1 MITIDSVVV
10 ISFYYCYSEEFSV
23 PTLALGL
30 LAVPVGLLQIPYVE
44 QVDTV
49 LLSLVVPTYNEAGNV
64 VLLVEKL
71 TRLLDRIC
79 PNDYELII
87 VDDDSPDQTWEIT
100 RSLLSEYPNL
110 RVMRRTQERGLSTA
124 VIRGWQ
130 VSRGRFLGVID
141 GDLQHPPEVL
151 EKLLGELASGS
162 DLAVASRHVA
172 GGGISE
178 WSVFRRMTSRGAQIL
193 GLMIAPQVVGRVS
206 DPMSGY
212 FMVRRSAIKNQ
223 ILNPQGYKILLEI
236 LGRGEIGE
244 ISEVGY
250 VFQERQDGESKV
262 TWRQYV
268 EYLQHLIRLRS
279 NGRLETLKERFPI
292 GRFLKFGA
300 VGFSGVFVDLGVFWL
315 LSNVGF
321 AAVTATI
328 LSAEVAVLNNFI
340 WNDRWTFSDRSIQQ
354 PGRRSLVKRFL
365 KFNVL
370 CLVGIVLQGTLV
382 GLMSNVA
389 GFPAIGAKLLA
400 IALVMLWNFWI
411 NLKLSWRVTDTK

>member
-1 MITIDSVVV
+1 M
-10 ISFYYCYSEEFSV
+10 
-23 PTLALGL
+23 PTLALDL
-30 LAVPVGLLQIPYVE
+30 LAVPVGLLQIPCVE
-44 QVDTV
+44 QTNTL

-64 VLLVEKL
+64 LLLVEKL
-71 TRLLDRIC
+71 TGLLDRIC

-87 VDDDSPDQTWEIT
+87 VDDDSPDQTWEIA
-100 RSLLSEYPNL
+100 RSLLSEYPSL
-110 RVMRRTQERGLSTA
+110 RVMRRTAERGLSTA

-130 VSRGRFLGVID
+130 ASRGRLLGVID

-151 EKLLGELASGS
+151 EKLLGELVAGS
-162 DLAVASRHVA
+162 DLALASRHVV

-212 FMVRRSAIKNQ
+212 FMVRRSSVTNQ

-236 LGRGEIGE
+236 LGRGEIKQ

-268 EYLQHLIRLRS
+268 EYLQHLVRLRS
-279 NGRLETLKERFPI
+279 NGRLEKFQERFPI
-292 GRFLKFGA
+292 GRFLKFGV
-300 VGFSGVFVDLGVFWL
+300 VGFSGVFVDLGVFWI
-315 LSNVGF
+315 LSNGLGL

-340 WNDRWTFSDRSIQQ
+340 WNDRWTFGDRSIQQ
-354 PGRRSLVKRFL
+354 PGLRSMVRRFL

-389 GFPAIGAKLLA
+389 DVPAIGAKLLA

>member
-1 MITIDSVVV
+1 M
-10 ISFYYCYSEEFSV
+10 
-23 PTLALGL
+23 PTLTLDL
-30 LAVPVGLLQIPYVE
+30 LAVPFGVLQIPSVE

-49 LLSLVVPTYNEAGNV
+49 LLSLVVPTYNEVGNV

-71 TRLLDRIC
+71 TGLLDRIC

-87 VDDDSPDQTWEIT
+87 VDDDSPDQTWEIA
-100 RSLLSEYPNL
+100 RSLLGEYPNL
-110 RVMRRTQERGLSTA
+110 RVMRRTTERGLSTA

-130 VSRGRFLGVID
+130 ASRGRFLGVID

-151 EKLLGELASGS
+151 EKLLGELVSGS
-162 DLAVASRHVA
+162 DLAVASRHVV

-212 FMVRRSAIKNQ
+212 FMVRRSSVTNQ

-236 LGRGEIGE
+236 LGRGEIE
-244 ISEVGY
+244 HISEVGY

-268 EYLQHLIRLRS
+268 EYLQHLVRLRS
-279 NGRLETLKERFPI
+279 DGRLEKFQEQFPI

-300 VGFSGVFVDLGVFWL
+300 VGFSGVFVDLGVFWM
-315 LSNVGF
+315 LSNGLGL

-340 WNDRWTFSDRSIQQ
+340 WNDRWTFGDRSIQQ
-354 PGRRSLVKRFL
+354 PGRRSMVRRFL

-382 GLMSNVA
+382 GLMSKVA
-389 GFPAIGAKLLA
+389 GVPAIGAKLLA

>member
-1 MITIDSVVV
+1 M
-10 ISFYYCYSEEFSV
+10 
-23 PTLALGL
+23 
-30 LAVPVGLLQIPYVE
+30 PVGLLQIPYVE

-49 LLSLVVPTYNEAGNV
+49 MLSLVVPTYNEAGNV

-71 TRLLDRIC
+71 TGLLDRIC

-87 VDDDSPDQTWEIT
+87 VDDNSPDQTWEIA

-110 RVMRRTQERGLSTA
+110 RVMRRTAERGLSTA

-151 EKLLGELASGS
+151 EKLLGELLSGS
-162 DLAVASRHVA
+162 DLALASRHVV

-212 FMVRRSAIKNQ
+212 FMVRRSAVTNQ

-236 LGRGEIGE
+236 LGRGEIE
-244 ISEVGY
+244 QISEVGY

-268 EYLQHLIRLRS
+268 EYLQHLVRLRS
-279 NGRLETLKERFPI
+279 NGRLEKFQERFPI

-300 VGFSGVFVDLGVFWL
+300 VGFSGVFVDLGVFWM
-315 LSNVGF
+315 LSNGLGL

-340 WNDRWTFSDRSIQQ
+340 WNDQWTFGDRSIQQ
-354 PGRRSLVKRFL
+354 PGRRSMVKRFL

-389 GFPAIGAKLLA
+389 GVPAIGAKLLA

>member
-1 MITIDSVVV
+1 M
-10 ISFYYCYSEEFSV
+10 
-23 PTLALGL
+23 G
-30 LAVPVGLLQIPYVE
+30 
-44 QVDTV
+44 
-49 LLSLVVPTYNEAGNV
+49 
-64 VLLVEKL
+64 
-71 TRLLDRIC
+71 
-79 PNDYELII
+79 
-87 VDDDSPDQTWEIT
+87 DDSPDQTWEIA

-110 RVMRRTQERGLSTA
+110 RVMRRTAERGLSTA

-130 VSRGRFLGVID
+130 ASRGRFLGVID

-151 EKLLGELASGS
+151 EKLLGELVSGS
-162 DLAVASRHVA
+162 DLALASRHVV

-212 FMVRRSAIKNQ
+212 FMVRRSSVTNQ
-223 ILNPQGYKILLEI
+223 ILNPQGYKILLEV
-236 LGRGEIGE
+236 LGRGEIE
-244 ISEVGY
+244 QIAEVGY

-268 EYLQHLIRLRS
+268 EYLQHLVRLRS
-279 NGRLETLKERFPI
+279 DGRLEKFQERFPI
-292 GRFLKFGA
+292 DRFLKFGA
-300 VGFSGVFVDLGVFWL
+300 VGFSGVFVDLGVFWI
-315 LSNVGF
+315 LSNGF
-321 AAVTATI
+321 GLEAVTATI

-340 WNDRWTFSDRSIQQ
+340 WNDRWTFGDRSIQQ
-354 PGRRSLVKRFL
+354 PGRRSMVRRFL

-370 CLVGIVLQGTLV
+370 CLVGIVFQGTLV

-389 GFPAIGAKLLA
+389 GVPAIGAKLLA
-400 IALVMLWNFWI
+400 IGIVMLWNFWI

>member
-1 MITIDSVVV
+1 MLSER
-10 ISFYYCYSEEFSV
+10 FYDRYSEEFPV
-23 PTLALGL
+23 PTLALDL
-30 LAVPVGLLQIPYVE
+30 LAMPVGLLQIPYVE

-64 VLLVEKL
+64 VMLVEKL
-71 TRLLDRIC
+71 TGLLDRIC

-87 VDDDSPDQTWEIT
+87 VDDDSPDQTWEIA

-110 RVMRRTQERGLSTA
+110 RVMRRTAERGLSTA

-130 VSRGRFLGVID
+130 ASRGRLLGVID

-151 EKLLGELASGS
+151 EKLLGELVSGS
-162 DLAVASRHVA
+162 DLALASRHVV

-212 FMVRRSAIKNQ
+212 FMMRRSSVTNQ

-236 LGRGEIGE
+236 LGRGEIGR

-268 EYLQHLIRLRS
+268 EYLQHLVRLRS
-279 NGRLETLKERFPI
+279 DGRLEKFQERFPI
-292 GRFLKFGA
+292 GRFLKFGV
-300 VGFSGVFVDLGVFWL
+300 VGFSGVFIDLGVFWI
-315 LSNVGF
+315 LSNGF
-321 AAVTATI
+321 GLAAVTATI

-340 WNDRWTFSDRSIQQ
+340 WNDRWTFGDRSIQQ
-354 PGRRSLVKRFL
+354 PGRRSRVRRFL

-389 GFPAIGAKLLA
+389 GVPAIGAKLLA
-400 IALVMLWNFWI
+400 ISLVMLWNFWI

>member
-1 MITIDSVVV
+1 M
-10 ISFYYCYSEEFSV
+10 
-23 PTLALGL
+23 PTLTLDL
-30 LAVPVGLLQIPYVE
+30 LAVPVGVLQIPSVE

-49 LLSLVVPTYNEAGNV
+49 LLSLVVPTYNEVGNV

-71 TRLLDRIC
+71 TGLLDRIC

-87 VDDDSPDQTWEIT
+87 VDDDSPDQTWEIA
-100 RSLLSEYPNL
+100 RSLLCEYPNL
-110 RVMRRTQERGLSTA
+110 RVMRRTAERGLSTA

-130 VSRGRFLGVID
+130 ASRGRLLGVID

-151 EKLLGELASGS
+151 EKLLGELVSGS
-162 DLAVASRHVA
+162 DLAVASRHVV

-212 FMVRRSAIKNQ
+212 FMVRRSSVTNQ

-236 LGRGEIGE
+236 LGRGEIE
-244 ISEVGY
+244 HISEVGY

-268 EYLQHLIRLRS
+268 EYLQHLVRLRS
-279 NGRLETLKERFPI
+279 DGRLEKFQEQFPI

-300 VGFSGVFVDLGVFWL
+300 VGFSGVFVDLGVFWM
-315 LSNVGF
+315 LSNGLGL

-340 WNDRWTFSDRSIQQ
+340 WNDRWTFGDRSIQQ
-354 PGRRSLVKRFL
+354 PGRRSMVRRFL

-382 GLMSNVA
+382 GLMSKVA
-389 GFPAIGAKLLA
+389 GVPAIGAKLLA

>member
-1 MITIDSVVV
+1 M
-10 ISFYYCYSEEFSV
+10 
-23 PTLALGL
+23 PTLALDL
-30 LAVPVGLLQIPYVE
+30 LSVPVGLLQIPHVE

-64 VLLVEKL
+64 GLLVEKL
-71 TRLLDRIC
+71 TGLLDRIC

-87 VDDDSPDQTWEIT
+87 VDDDSPDQTWEIA

-110 RVMRRTQERGLSTA
+110 RVMRRTTERGLSTA

-130 VSRGRFLGVID
+130 VSRGRLLGVID

-151 EKLLGELASGS
+151 EKLLAELVSGS
-162 DLAVASRHVA
+162 DLALASRHVV

-212 FMVRRSAIKNQ
+212 FMVRRSSVTDQ

-236 LGRGEIGE
+236 LGRGDIEH

-268 EYLQHLIRLRS
+268 EYLQHLVRLRS
-279 NGRLETLKERFPI
+279 DGRLERFQERFPVN
-292 GRFLKFGA
+292 RFLKFGA
-300 VGFSGVFVDLGVFWL
+300 VGLSGVVVDVGVFWM
-315 LSNVGF
+315 LSNGLGV

-328 LSAEVAVLNNFI
+328 VSAEVAVWNNFI
-340 WNDRWTFSDRSIQQ
+340 WNDRWTFGDRSIQQ
-354 PGRRSLVKRFL
+354 PGNRSRIRRFL

-382 GLMSNVA
+382 GLMSTVA
-389 GFPAIGAKLLA
+389 GVPAIGAKLLA

>member
-1 MITIDSVVV
+1 M
-10 ISFYYCYSEEFSV
+10 
-23 PTLALGL
+23 PTLALDL

-79 PNDYELII
+79 PNDYELIV
-87 VDDDSPDQTWEIT
+87 VDDDSPDQTWEIA

-151 EKLLGELASGS
+151 ETLLGELVSGS

-193 GLMIAPQVVGRVS
+193 GLMIAPRVVGRVS

-212 FMVRRSAIKNQ
+212 FMVRRSAVTNQ

-279 NGRLETLKERFPI
+279 NGRLEILKERFPI

-315 LSNVGF
+315 LSSVGF

-340 WNDRWTFSDRSIQQ
+340 WNDRWTFGDRSIQQ
-354 PGRRSLVKRFL
+354 PGRRSRVKRFL

-382 GLMSNVA
+382 GLMSNVV

>member
-1 MITIDSVVV
+1 MSK
-10 ISFYYCYSEEFSV
+10 
-23 PTLALGL
+23 LALDL

-49 LLSLVVPTYNEAGNV
+49 LLSLVVPTYNESGNV
-64 VLLVEKL
+64 VVLVEKL
-71 TRLLDRIC
+71 TGLLDRIC

-87 VDDDSPDQTWEIT
+87 VDDDSPDQTWEIA

-110 RVMRRTQERGLSTA
+110 RVMRRTAERGLSTA

-130 VSRGRFLGVID
+130 ASRGRLLGVID

-151 EKLLGELASGS
+151 EKLLGELVSGS
-162 DLAVASRHVA
+162 DLALASRHVV

-212 FMVRRSAIKNQ
+212 FMVRRSSVTNQ

-236 LGRGEIGE
+236 LGRGEIE
-244 ISEVGY
+244 QISEVGY

-268 EYLQHLIRLRS
+268 EYLQHLVRLRS
-279 NGRLETLKERFPI
+279 DGRLEKFQERFPI

-300 VGFSGVFVDLGVFWL
+300 VGFSGVFVDLGVFWI
-315 LSNVGF
+315 LSNGF
-321 AAVTATI
+321 GLAPVTATI

-340 WNDRWTFSDRSIQQ
+340 WNDRWTFGDRSIQQ
-354 PGRRSLVKRFL
+354 PGRRSMLRRFL

-389 GFPAIGAKLLA
+389 GVPAIGAKLLA
-400 IALVMLWNFWI
+400 IGIVMLWNFWI

>member
-1 MITIDSVVV
+1 M
-10 ISFYYCYSEEFSV
+10 
-23 PTLALGL
+23 PTLALDL

-71 TRLLDRIC
+71 TGLLDRIC

-87 VDDDSPDQTWEIT
+87 VDDDSPDQTWEIA
-100 RSLLSEYPNL
+100 RSLLSKYPNL
-110 RVMRRTQERGLSTA
+110 RVMRRTAERGLSTA

-130 VSRGRFLGVID
+130 ASRGSVLGVID

-151 EKLLGELASGS
+151 EKLLGELVSGS
-162 DLAVASRHVA
+162 DLALASRHVV

-212 FMVRRSAIKNQ
+212 FMVRRSSVTNQ

-236 LGRGEIGE
+236 LGRGEIGQ

-268 EYLQHLIRLRS
+268 EYLQHLVRLRS
-279 NGRLETLKERFPI
+279 DGRLEKFQERFPI
-292 GRFLKFGA
+292 GRFLKFGV
-300 VGFSGVFVDLGVFWL
+300 VGFSGVFVDLGVFWI
-315 LSNVGF
+315 LSNGLGL

-340 WNDRWTFSDRSIQQ
+340 WNDRWTFGDRSIQQ
-354 PGRRSLVKRFL
+354 PGCRSMVRRFL

-389 GFPAIGAKLLA
+389 GVPAIGAKLLA

>member
-1 MITIDSVVV
+1 M
-10 ISFYYCYSEEFSV
+10 
-23 PTLALGL
+23 PTLTLDL
-30 LAVPVGLLQIPYVE
+30 LAVPVGVLQIPYVE

-49 LLSLVVPTYNEAGNV
+49 LLSLVVPTYNEVGNV

-71 TRLLDRIC
+71 TGLLDRIC

-87 VDDDSPDQTWEIT
+87 VDDDSPDQTWEIA
-100 RSLLSEYPNL
+100 RSLLCEYPNL
-110 RVMRRTQERGLSTA
+110 RVMRRTTERGLSTA

-130 VSRGRFLGVID
+130 ASRGRLLGVID

-151 EKLLGELASGS
+151 EKLLGELGSGS
-162 DLAVASRHVA
+162 DLAVASRHVV

-193 GLMIAPQVVGRVS
+193 GLMIAPRVVGRVS

-212 FMVRRSAIKNQ
+212 FMVRRSSVTNQ

-236 LGRGEIGE
+236 LGRGEIE
-244 ISEVGY
+244 HISEVGY

-268 EYLQHLIRLRS
+268 EYLQHLVRLRS
-279 NGRLETLKERFPI
+279 DGRLEKFQEQFPI

-300 VGFSGVFVDLGVFWL
+300 VGFSGVFVDLGVFWM
-315 LSNVGF
+315 LSNGLGL

-340 WNDRWTFSDRSIQQ
+340 WNDRWTFGDRSIQQ
-354 PGRRSLVKRFL
+354 PGRRSMVRRFL

-382 GLMSNVA
+382 GLMSKVA
-389 GFPAIGAKLLA
+389 GVPAIGAKLLA

>member
-1 MITIDSVVV
+1 M
-10 ISFYYCYSEEFSV
+10 
-23 PTLALGL
+23 PTLTLDL
-30 LAVPVGLLQIPYVE
+30 LAVPVGVLQIPYVE

-49 LLSLVVPTYNEAGNV
+49 LLSLVVPTYNEVGNV

-71 TRLLDRIC
+71 TGLLDRIC

-87 VDDDSPDQTWEIT
+87 VDDDSPDQTWEIA
-100 RSLLSEYPNL
+100 RSLLCEYPNL
-110 RVMRRTQERGLSTA
+110 RVMRRTTERGLSTA

-130 VSRGRFLGVID
+130 ASRGRLLGVID

-151 EKLLGELASGS
+151 EKLLGELVSGS
-162 DLAVASRHVA
+162 DLAVASRHVV

-193 GLMIAPQVVGRVS
+193 GLMIAPRVVGRVS

-212 FMVRRSAIKNQ
+212 FMVRRSSVTNQ

-236 LGRGEIGE
+236 LGRGEIE
-244 ISEVGY
+244 HISEVGY

-268 EYLQHLIRLRS
+268 EYLQHLVRLRS
-279 NGRLETLKERFPI
+279 DGRLEKFQEQFPI
-292 GRFLKFGA
+292 DRFLKFGL
-300 VGFSGVFVDLGVFWL
+300 VGFSGVFVDLGVFWM
-315 LSNVGF
+315 LSNGLGL

-340 WNDRWTFSDRSIQQ
+340 WNDRWTFGDRSIQQ
-354 PGRRSLVKRFL
+354 PGRRSMVRRFL

-382 GLMSNVA
+382 GLMSKVV
-389 GFPAIGAKLLA
+389 GVPAIGAKLLA

>member
-1 MITIDSVVV
+1 M
-10 ISFYYCYSEEFSV
+10 
-23 PTLALGL
+23 PTLTLDL
-30 LAVPVGLLQIPYVE
+30 LAVPAGVLQIPYAE

-49 LLSLVVPTYNEAGNV
+49 LLSLVVPTYNEVGNV

-71 TRLLDRIC
+71 TGLLDRIC

-87 VDDDSPDQTWEIT
+87 VDDDSPDQTWEIAQ
-100 RSLLSEYPNL
+100 SLLCGYPNL
-110 RVMRRTQERGLSTA
+110 RVMRRTAERGLSTA

-130 VSRGRFLGVID
+130 ASRGRLLGVID

-151 EKLLGELASGS
+151 EKLLGELVSGS
-162 DLAVASRHVA
+162 DLAVASRHVV

-212 FMVRRSAIKNQ
+212 FMVRRSSVTNQ

-236 LGRGEIGE
+236 LSRGEIE
-244 ISEVGY
+244 HISEVGY

-268 EYLQHLIRLRS
+268 EYLQHLVRLRS
-279 NGRLETLKERFPI
+279 DGRLEKFQEQFPI

-300 VGFSGVFVDLGVFWL
+300 VGFSGVFVDLGVFWI
-315 LSNVGF
+315 LSNGLGL

-340 WNDRWTFSDRSIQQ
+340 WNDLWTFGDRSIQQ
-354 PGRRSLVKRFL
+354 PGRRSMVRRFL

-382 GLMSNVA
+382 GLMSKVA
-389 GFPAIGAKLLA
+389 GVPAIGAKLLA

>member
-1 MITIDSVVV
+1 M
-10 ISFYYCYSEEFSV
+10 
-23 PTLALGL
+23 PTLALDL
-30 LAVPVGLLQIPYVE
+30 LAVPVDLLQIPYVE

-71 TRLLDRIC
+71 AGLLDRIC

-87 VDDDSPDQTWEIT
+87 VDDDSPDQTWAMA

-110 RVMRRTQERGLSTA
+110 RVMRRTTERGLSTA

-151 EKLLGELASGS
+151 EKLLGELILGR
-162 DLAVASRHVA
+162 DLVVASRHVA

-212 FMVRRSAIKNQ
+212 FMMRRSAIMNQ

-236 LGRGEIGE
+236 LGRGEIE
-244 ISEVGY
+244 QISEVGY

-279 NGRLETLKERFPI
+279 NGRLEKFQGRFPI

-321 AAVTATI
+321 AAVIATI

-340 WNDRWTFSDRSIQQ
+340 WNDRWTFGDRSIQQ

-400 IALVMLWNFWI
+400 IAIVMLWNFWI

>member
-1 MITIDSVVV
+1 LLFER
-10 ISFYYCYSEEFSV
+10 FYDRYSEEFPV
-23 PTLALGL
+23 PTLTLDL
-30 LAVPVGLLQIPYVE
+30 LAVPVGGLQIPSVE

-71 TRLLDRIC
+71 TGLLDRIC

-87 VDDDSPDQTWEIT
+87 VDDDSPDQTWEIA
-100 RSLLSEYPNL
+100 RSLLGEYPNL
-110 RVMRRTQERGLSTA
+110 RVMRRTAERGLSTA

-130 VSRGRFLGVID
+130 ASRGRLLGVID

-151 EKLLGELASGS
+151 EKLLGELVSGS
-162 DLAVASRHVA
+162 DLAVASRHVV

-212 FMVRRSAIKNQ
+212 FMVRRSSVTNQ

-236 LGRGEIGE
+236 LGRGEIE
-244 ISEVGY
+244 HISEVGY

-268 EYLQHLIRLRS
+268 EYLQHLVRLRS
-279 NGRLETLKERFPI
+279 DGRLEKFQEQFPI

-300 VGFSGVFVDLGVFWL
+300 VGFSGVFVDLGVFWM
-315 LSNVGF
+315 LSNGLGL

-340 WNDRWTFSDRSIQQ
+340 WNDRWTFGDRSIQQ
-354 PGRRSLVKRFL
+354 PGRRSMVRRFL

-382 GLMSNVA
+382 GLMSKVA
-389 GFPAIGAKLLA
+389 GVPAIGAKLLA

>member
-1 MITIDSVVV
+1 M
-10 ISFYYCYSEEFSV
+10 
-23 PTLALGL
+23 PTLTLDL
-30 LAVPVGLLQIPYVE
+30 LAVPVGVLQIPSVE

-49 LLSLVVPTYNEAGNV
+49 LLSLVVPTYNEVGNV

-71 TRLLDRIC
+71 TGLLDRIC

-87 VDDDSPDQTWEIT
+87 VDDDSPDQTWEIA
-100 RSLLSEYPNL
+100 RSLLCEYPNL
-110 RVMRRTQERGLSTA
+110 RVMRRTTERGLSTA

-130 VSRGRFLGVID
+130 ASRGRLLGVID

-151 EKLLGELASGS
+151 ERLLGKLVSGS
-162 DLAVASRHVA
+162 DLAVASRHVV

-212 FMVRRSAIKNQ
+212 FMVRRSSVTNQ

-236 LGRGEIGE
+236 LGRGEIE
-244 ISEVGY
+244 HISEVGY

-268 EYLQHLIRLRS
+268 EYLQHLVRLRS
-279 NGRLETLKERFPI
+279 DGRLEKFQEQFPI
-292 GRFLKFGA
+292 GRFLQFGA
-300 VGFSGVFVDLGVFWL
+300 VGFSGVFVDLGVFWM
-315 LSNVGF
+315 LSNGLGL

-340 WNDRWTFSDRSIQQ
+340 WNDRWTFGDRSIQQ
-354 PGRRSLVKRFL
+354 PGRRSMVRRFL

-382 GLMSNVA
+382 GLMSKVA
-389 GFPAIGAKLLA
+389 GVPAIGAKLLA

>member
-1 MITIDSVVV
+1 LLSER
-10 ISFYYCYSEEFSV
+10 FYDRYSEEFPV
-23 PTLALGL
+23 PTLALDL
-30 LAVPVGLLQIPYVE
+30 LAVPVSMLQIPYVE

-71 TRLLDRIC
+71 TGLLDRIC

-87 VDDDSPDQTWEIT
+87 VDDDSPDQTWEIA

-110 RVMRRTQERGLSTA
+110 RVMRRTAERGLSTA

-130 VSRGRFLGVID
+130 ASRGRLLGVID

-151 EKLLGELASGS
+151 EKLLGELVSGC
-162 DLAVASRHVA
+162 DLALASRHVV

-212 FMVRRSAIKNQ
+212 FMVRRSSVTNQ

-236 LGRGEIGE
+236 LARGEIE
-244 ISEVGY
+244 QVSEVGY

-268 EYLQHLIRLRS
+268 EYLQHLVRLRS
-279 NGRLETLKERFPI
+279 DGRLEKFQERFPI
-292 GRFLKFGA
+292 GRFLKFGV
-300 VGFSGVFVDLGVFWL
+300 VGFSGVFVDLGVFWI
-315 LSNVGF
+315 LSNGF
-321 AAVTATI
+321 GLAAVTATI

-340 WNDRWTFSDRSIQQ
+340 WNDRWTFGDRSIQQ
-354 PGRRSLVKRFL
+354 PGIRSMVRRFL

-370 CLVGIVLQGTLV
+370 CLLGIVLQGTLV

-389 GFPAIGAKLLA
+389 GVPAIGAKLLA
-400 IALVMLWNFWI
+400 IGLVMLWNFWI

>member
-1 MITIDSVVV
+1 M
-10 ISFYYCYSEEFSV
+10 

-300 VGFSGVFVDLGVFWL
+300 VGFSGVFVDLGGFWL

-411 NLKLSWRVTDTK
+411 NLKLSWRVTNTK

>member
-1 MITIDSVVV
+1 M
-10 ISFYYCYSEEFSV
+10 
-23 PTLALGL
+23 PTLTLDL
-30 LAVPVGLLQIPYVE
+30 LAVPVGVLQIPYVE

-49 LLSLVVPTYNEAGNV
+49 LLSLVVPTYNEVGNV

-71 TRLLDRIC
+71 TGLLDRIC

-87 VDDDSPDQTWEIT
+87 VDDDSPDQTWEIA
-100 RSLLSEYPNL
+100 RSLLCEYPNL
-110 RVMRRTQERGLSTA
+110 RVMRRTTERGLSTA

-130 VSRGRFLGVID
+130 ASRGRLLGVID

-151 EKLLGELASGS
+151 EKLLGELVSGS
-162 DLAVASRHVA
+162 DLAVASRHVV

-193 GLMIAPQVVGRVS
+193 GLMIAPRVVGRVS

-212 FMVRRSAIKNQ
+212 FMVRRSSVTNQ

-236 LGRGEIGE
+236 LGRGEIE
-244 ISEVGY
+244 HISEVGY

-268 EYLQHLIRLRS
+268 EYLQHLVRLRS
-279 NGRLETLKERFPI
+279 DGRLEKFQEQFPI

-300 VGFSGVFVDLGVFWL
+300 VGFSGVFVDLGVFWM
-315 LSNVGF
+315 LSNGLGL

-340 WNDRWTFSDRSIQQ
+340 WNDRWTFGDRSIQQ
-354 PGRRSLVKRFL
+354 PGHRSMVRRFL

-382 GLMSNVA
+382 GLMSKVA
-389 GFPAIGAKLLA
+389 DVPAIGAKLLA

>member
-1 MITIDSVVV
+1 LLSE
-10 ISFYYCYSEEFSV
+10 SFYDRFFEEFPV
-23 PTLALGL
+23 PTLALDL
-30 LAVPVGLLQIPYVE
+30 LAVPVGLLQIPCVE
-44 QVDTV
+44 QTNTL

-64 VLLVEKL
+64 LLLVEKL
-71 TRLLDRIC
+71 TGLLDRIC

-87 VDDDSPDQTWEIT
+87 VDDDSPDQTWEIA
-100 RSLLSEYPNL
+100 RSLLPKYPNL
-110 RVMRRTQERGLSTA
+110 RVMRRTAERGLSTA

-130 VSRGRFLGVID
+130 MSRGRFLGVID

-151 EKLLGELASGS
+151 EKLLGELVSGS
-162 DLAVASRHVA
+162 DLALASRHVV

-212 FMVRRSAIKNQ
+212 FMVRRSSVTSQ

-236 LGRGEIGE
+236 LGRGEIKQ

-262 TWRQYV
+262 TWRQYM
-268 EYLQHLIRLRS
+268 EYLQHLVRLRS
-279 NGRLETLKERFPI
+279 DGRLEKFQERFPI
-292 GRFLKFGA
+292 GRFLKFGV
-300 VGFSGVFVDLGVFWL
+300 VGFSGVFVDLGVFWI
-315 LSNVGF
+315 LSNGF
-321 AAVTATI
+321 GLAAVTATI

-340 WNDRWTFSDRSIQQ
+340 WNDRWTFGDRSIQQ
-354 PGRRSLVKRFL
+354 PGLRSMVRRFL

-389 GFPAIGAKLLA
+389 DVPAIGAKLLA

>member
-1 MITIDSVVV
+1 M
-10 ISFYYCYSEEFSV
+10 
-23 PTLALGL
+23 PTLALDL
-30 LAVPVGLLQIPYVE
+30 LAVPVDLLQIPYVE

-71 TRLLDRIC
+71 AGLLDRIC

-87 VDDDSPDQTWEIT
+87 VDDDSPDQTWEMA

-110 RVMRRTQERGLSTA
+110 RVMRRTRERGLSTA

-151 EKLLGELASGS
+151 EKLLGELILGR
-162 DLAVASRHVA
+162 DLVVASRHVA

-212 FMVRRSAIKNQ
+212 FMMRRSAIMNQ

-236 LGRGEIGE
+236 LGRGEIE
-244 ISEVGY
+244 QISEVGY

-279 NGRLETLKERFPI
+279 NGRLEKFQGRFPI

-321 AAVTATI
+321 AAVIATI

-340 WNDRWTFSDRSIQQ
+340 WNDRWTFGDRSIQQ

-400 IALVMLWNFWI
+400 IAIVMLWNFWI

>member
-1 MITIDSVVV
+1 M
-10 ISFYYCYSEEFSV
+10 
-23 PTLALGL
+23 PTLALDL
-30 LAVPVGLLQIPYVE
+30 LAVPIGLLQIPDIQ

-49 LLSLVVPTYNEAGNV
+49 RLSLVVPTYNEAGNV

-71 TRLLDRIC
+71 TGLLDRIC

-87 VDDDSPDQTWEIT
+87 VDDDSPDQTWEIA

-110 RVMRRTQERGLSTA
+110 RVMRRTAERGLSTA

-130 VSRGRFLGVID
+130 GSRGSVLGVID

-162 DLAVASRHVA
+162 DLALASRHVV

-212 FMVRRSAIKNQ
+212 FMVRRSSVTNQ

-236 LGRGEIGE
+236 LGRGKIEQIA
-244 ISEVGY
+244 EVGY

-268 EYLQHLIRLRS
+268 EYLQHLVRLRS
-279 NGRLETLKERFPI
+279 DGRLEKFQERFPI
-292 GRFLKFGA
+292 GRFLKFGV
-300 VGFSGVFVDLGVFWL
+300 VGFSGVFVDLGVFWI
-315 LSNVGF
+315 LSNGF
-321 AAVTATI
+321 GLAAVTATI

-340 WNDRWTFSDRSIQQ
+340 WNDRWTFGDRSIQQ
-354 PGRRSLVKRFL
+354 PGRRSMVRRFL

-389 GFPAIGAKLLA
+389 GVPAIGAKLLA

>member
-1 MITIDSVVV
+1 M
-10 ISFYYCYSEEFSV
+10 
-23 PTLALGL
+23 PTLALDL
-30 LAVPVGLLQIPYVE
+30 LAMPVGLLQIPYVE

-64 VLLVEKL
+64 VMLVEKL
-71 TRLLDRIC
+71 TGLLDRIC

-87 VDDDSPDQTWEIT
+87 VDDDSPDQTWEIA

-110 RVMRRTQERGLSTA
+110 RVMRRTAERGLSTA

-130 VSRGRFLGVID
+130 ASRGRLLGVID

-151 EKLLGELASGS
+151 EKLLGELVSGS
-162 DLAVASRHVA
+162 DLALASRHVV

-212 FMVRRSAIKNQ
+212 FMMRRSSVTNQ

-236 LGRGEIGE
+236 LGRGEIGR

-268 EYLQHLIRLRS
+268 EYLQHLVRLRS
-279 NGRLETLKERFPI
+279 DGRLEKFQERFPI
-292 GRFLKFGA
+292 GRFLKFGV
-300 VGFSGVFVDLGVFWL
+300 VGFSGVFIDLGVFWI
-315 LSNVGF
+315 LSNGF
-321 AAVTATI
+321 GLAAVTATI

-340 WNDRWTFSDRSIQQ
+340 WNDRWTFGDRSIQQ
-354 PGRRSLVKRFL
+354 PGRRSRVRRFL

-389 GFPAIGAKLLA
+389 GVPAIGAKLLA
-400 IALVMLWNFWI
+400 ISLVMLWNFWI

>member
-1 MITIDSVVV
+1 MSK
-10 ISFYYCYSEEFSV
+10 
-23 PTLALGL
+23 LALDL
-30 LAVPVGLLQIPYVE
+30 LAVPVGLLQIPYIE

-49 LLSLVVPTYNEAGNV
+49 LLSLVVPTYNESGNV

-71 TRLLDRIC
+71 TGLLDRIC

-87 VDDDSPDQTWEIT
+87 VDDDSPDQTWEIA

-110 RVMRRTQERGLSTA
+110 RVMRRTAERGLSTA

-130 VSRGRFLGVID
+130 ASRGRLLGVID

-151 EKLLGELASGS
+151 EKLLGELVSGS
-162 DLAVASRHVA
+162 DLALASRHVV

-212 FMVRRSAIKNQ
+212 FMVRRSSVTNQ

-236 LGRGEIGE
+236 LGRGEIE
-244 ISEVGY
+244 QISEVGY

-268 EYLQHLIRLRS
+268 EYLQHLVRLRS
-279 NGRLETLKERFPI
+279 DGRLEKFQERFPI

-300 VGFSGVFVDLGVFWL
+300 VGFSGVFVDLGVFWI
-315 LSNVGF
+315 LSNGF
-321 AAVTATI
+321 GLAPVTATI

-340 WNDRWTFSDRSIQQ
+340 WNDRWTFGDRSIQQ
-354 PGRRSLVKRFL
+354 PGRRSMLRRFL

-389 GFPAIGAKLLA
+389 GVPAIGAKLLA
-400 IALVMLWNFWI
+400 IGIVMLWNFWI

>member
-1 MITIDSVVV
+1 M
-10 ISFYYCYSEEFSV
+10 
-23 PTLALGL
+23 PTLALDL
-30 LAVPVGLLQIPYVE
+30 LALPAGVLQIPNIE

-49 LLSLVVPTYNEAGNV
+49 LLSLVVPTYNEASNV
-64 VLLVEKL
+64 VPLVEKL
-71 TRLLDRIC
+71 TNLLDRIC

-87 VDDDSPDQTWEIT
+87 VDDDSPDQTWEIA
-100 RSLLSEYPNL
+100 RSLLGEYPNL
-110 RVMRRTQERGLSTA
+110 RVMRRTAERGLSTA

-130 VSRGRFLGVID
+130 ASRGLLLGVID

-151 EKLLGELASGS
+151 ERLLGELVSGS
-162 DLAVASRHVA
+162 DLAVASRHVV

-212 FMVRRSAIKNQ
+212 FMVRRSAVTNQ

-236 LGRGEIGE
+236 LGRGEIE
-244 ISEVGY
+244 HISEVGY

-268 EYLQHLIRLRS
+268 EYLQHLVRLRS
-279 NGRLETLKERFPI
+279 DGRLEKFQEQFPI
-292 GRFLKFGA
+292 GRFSKFGV
-300 VGFSGVFVDLGVFWL
+300 VGFSGVFVDLGVFWM
-315 LSNVGF
+315 LSNGLGL

-340 WNDRWTFSDRSIQQ
+340 WNDRWTFGDRSIQQ
-354 PGRRSLVKRFL
+354 PGRRSMVRRFL

-382 GLMSNVA
+382 GLMSRVA
-389 GFPAIGAKLLA
+389 GVPAIGAKLLA

>member
-1 MITIDSVVV
+1 M
-10 ISFYYCYSEEFSV
+10 
-23 PTLALGL
+23 PTLTLDL
-30 LAVPVGLLQIPYVE
+30 LAVPVGVLQIPYVE

-49 LLSLVVPTYNEAGNV
+49 LLSLVVPTYNEVGNV

-71 TRLLDRIC
+71 TGLLDRIC

-87 VDDDSPDQTWEIT
+87 VDDDSPDQTWEIA
-100 RSLLSEYPNL
+100 RSLLCEYPNL
-110 RVMRRTQERGLSTA
+110 RVMRRTTERGLSTA

-130 VSRGRFLGVID
+130 ASRGRLLGVID

-151 EKLLGELASGS
+151 EKLLGELVSGS
-162 DLAVASRHVA
+162 DLAVASRHVV

-193 GLMIAPQVVGRVS
+193 GLMIAPRVVGRVS

-212 FMVRRSAIKNQ
+212 FMVRRSSVTNQ

-236 LGRGEIGE
+236 LGRGEIE
-244 ISEVGY
+244 HISEVGY

-268 EYLQHLIRLRS
+268 EYLQHLVRLRS
-279 NGRLETLKERFPI
+279 DGRLEKFQEQFPI

-300 VGFSGVFVDLGVFWL
+300 VGFSGVFVDLGVFWM
-315 LSNVGF
+315 LSNGLGL

-340 WNDRWTFSDRSIQQ
+340 WNDRWTFGDRSIQQ
-354 PGRRSLVKRFL
+354 PGRRSMVRRFL

-382 GLMSNVA
+382 GLMSKVA
-389 GFPAIGAKLLA
+389 GVPAIGAKLLA

>member
-1 MITIDSVVV
+1 M
-10 ISFYYCYSEEFSV
+10 
-23 PTLALGL
+23 PTLTLDL
-30 LAVPVGLLQIPYVE
+30 LAVPVGVLQIPSVE

-49 LLSLVVPTYNEAGNV
+49 LLSLVVPTYSEVGNV

-71 TRLLDRIC
+71 TGLLDRIC

-87 VDDDSPDQTWEIT
+87 VDDDSPDQTWEIA
-100 RSLLSEYPNL
+100 RSLLCEYPNL
-110 RVMRRTQERGLSTA
+110 RVMRRTDERGLSTA

-130 VSRGRFLGVID
+130 ASRGRLLGVID

-151 EKLLGELASGS
+151 EKLLGELVSGS
-162 DLAVASRHVA
+162 DLAVASRHVV

-212 FMVRRSAIKNQ
+212 FMVRRSSVTNQ

-236 LGRGEIGE
+236 LGRGEIE
-244 ISEVGY
+244 HISEVGY

-268 EYLQHLIRLRS
+268 EYLQHLVRLRS
-279 NGRLETLKERFPI
+279 DGRLEKFQEQFPI

-300 VGFSGVFVDLGVFWL
+300 VGFSGVFVDLGVFWM
-315 LSNVGF
+315 LSNGLGL

-340 WNDRWTFSDRSIQQ
+340 WNDRWTFGDRSIQQ
-354 PGRRSLVKRFL
+354 PGRRSMVRRFL

-382 GLMSNVA
+382 GLMSKVA
-389 GFPAIGAKLLA
+389 GVPAIGAKLLA
-400 IALVMLWNFWI
+400 ITLVMLWNFWI

>member
-1 MITIDSVVV
+1 MITIDSVTIV
-10 ISFYYCYSEEFSV
+10 SFYYCYSEEFSV
-23 PTLALGL
+23 PTLALDL
-30 LAVPVGLLQIPYVE
+30 LAVPVDLLQIPYVE

-71 TRLLDRIC
+71 AGLLDRIC

-87 VDDDSPDQTWEIT
+87 VDDDSPDQTWAMA

-110 RVMRRTQERGLSTA
+110 RVMRRTTERGLSTA

-151 EKLLGELASGS
+151 EKLLGELILGR
-162 DLAVASRHVA
+162 DLVVASRHVA

-212 FMVRRSAIKNQ
+212 FMMRRSAIMNQ

-236 LGRGEIGE
+236 LGRGEIE
-244 ISEVGY
+244 QISEVGY

-279 NGRLETLKERFPI
+279 NGRLEKFQGRFPI

-321 AAVTATI
+321 AAVIATI

-340 WNDRWTFSDRSIQQ
+340 WNDRWTFGDRSIQQ

-400 IALVMLWNFWI
+400 IAIVMLWNFWI

>member
-1 MITIDSVVV
+1 MSK
-10 ISFYYCYSEEFSV
+10 
-23 PTLALGL
+23 LALDL

-49 LLSLVVPTYNEAGNV
+49 LLSLVVPTYNESGNV
-64 VLLVEKL
+64 VVLVEKL
-71 TRLLDRIC
+71 TGLLDRIC

-87 VDDDSPDQTWEIT
+87 VDDDSPDQTWEIA

-110 RVMRRTQERGLSTA
+110 RVMRRTAERGLSTA

-130 VSRGRFLGVID
+130 ASRGRFLGVID

-162 DLAVASRHVA
+162 DLALASRHVV

-212 FMVRRSAIKNQ
+212 FMVRRSSVTNQ

-236 LGRGEIGE
+236 LGRGEIE
-244 ISEVGY
+244 QIAEVGY

-268 EYLQHLIRLRS
+268 EYLQHLVRLRS
-279 NGRLETLKERFPI
+279 DGRLEKFQERFPI

-300 VGFSGVFVDLGVFWL
+300 VGFSGVFVDLGVFWI
-315 LSNVGF
+315 LSNGF
-321 AAVTATI
+321 GLAPVTATI

-340 WNDRWTFSDRSIQQ
+340 WNDRWTFGDRSIQQ
-354 PGRRSLVKRFL
+354 PGLRSMLRRFL

-389 GFPAIGAKLLA
+389 GVPAIGAKLLA
-400 IALVMLWNFWI
+400 IGIVMLWNFWI

>member
-1 MITIDSVVV
+1 LLSER
-10 ISFYYCYSEEFSV
+10 FYDRYSEEFPV
-23 PTLALGL
+23 PTLALDL
-30 LAVPVGLLQIPYVE
+30 LAVPVSMLQIPYVE

-71 TRLLDRIC
+71 TGLLDRIC

-87 VDDDSPDQTWEIT
+87 VDDDSPDQTWEIA

-110 RVMRRTQERGLSTA
+110 RVMRRTAERGLSTA

-130 VSRGRFLGVID
+130 ASRGRLLGVID

-151 EKLLGELASGS
+151 EKLLGELVSGC
-162 DLAVASRHVA
+162 DLALASRHVV

-212 FMVRRSAIKNQ
+212 FMVRRSSVTNQ

-236 LGRGEIGE
+236 LARGEIE
-244 ISEVGY
+244 QISEVGY

-268 EYLQHLIRLRS
+268 EYLQHLVRLRS
-279 NGRLETLKERFPI
+279 DGRLEKFQERFPI
-292 GRFLKFGA
+292 GRFLKFGV
-300 VGFSGVFVDLGVFWL
+300 VGFSGVFVDLGVFWI
-315 LSNVGF
+315 LSNGF
-321 AAVTATI
+321 GLAAVTATI

-340 WNDRWTFSDRSIQQ
+340 WNDRWTFGDRSIQQ
-354 PGRRSLVKRFL
+354 PGIRSMVRRFL

-370 CLVGIVLQGTLV
+370 CLLGIVLQGTLV

-389 GFPAIGAKLLA
+389 GVPAIGAKLLA
-400 IALVMLWNFWI
+400 IGLVMLWNFWI

>member
-1 MITIDSVVV
+1 M
-10 ISFYYCYSEEFSV
+10 
-23 PTLALGL
+23 PTLALDL

-79 PNDYELII
+79 PNDYELIV
-87 VDDDSPDQTWEIT
+87 VDDDSPDQTWEIA

-151 EKLLGELASGS
+151 ETLLGELVSGS

-193 GLMIAPQVVGRVS
+193 GLMIAPRVVGRVS

-212 FMVRRSAIKNQ
+212 FMVRRSAVTSQ

-279 NGRLETLKERFPI
+279 NGRLEILKERFPI

-315 LSNVGF
+315 LSSVGF

-340 WNDRWTFSDRSIQQ
+340 WNDRWTFGDRSIQQ
-354 PGRRSLVKRFL
+354 PGRRSRVKRFL

-382 GLMSNVA
+382 GLMSNVV

>member
-1 MITIDSVVV
+1 MSK
-10 ISFYYCYSEEFSV
+10 
-23 PTLALGL
+23 LALDL

-49 LLSLVVPTYNEAGNV
+49 LLSLVVPTYNESGNV
-64 VLLVEKL
+64 VVLVEKL
-71 TRLLDRIC
+71 TGLLDRIC

-87 VDDDSPDQTWEIT
+87 VDDDSPDQTWEIA

-110 RVMRRTQERGLSTA
+110 RVMRRTTERGLSTA

-130 VSRGRFLGVID
+130 ASRGRLLGVID

-151 EKLLGELASGS
+151 EKLLGELVSGS
-162 DLAVASRHVA
+162 DLALASRHVV

-212 FMVRRSAIKNQ
+212 FMVRRSSVTNQ

-236 LGRGEIGE
+236 LGRGEIKQ

-268 EYLQHLIRLRS
+268 EYLQHLVRLRS
-279 NGRLETLKERFPI
+279 DGRLEKFQERFPI

-300 VGFSGVFVDLGVFWL
+300 VGFSGVFVDLGMFWI
-315 LSNVGF
+315 LSNGF
-321 AAVTATI
+321 GLAAVTATI

-340 WNDRWTFSDRSIQQ
+340 WNDRWTFGDRSIQQ
-354 PGRRSLVKRFL
+354 PGLRSMVRRFL

-370 CLVGIVLQGTLV
+370 CLVGIVFQGTLV

-389 GFPAIGAKLLA
+389 GVPAIGAKLLA
-400 IALVMLWNFWI
+400 IGIVMLWNFWI

>member
-1 MITIDSVVV
+1 M
-10 ISFYYCYSEEFSV
+10 
-23 PTLALGL
+23 PTLTLDL
-30 LAVPVGLLQIPYVE
+30 LAVPVGGLQIPSVE

-71 TRLLDRIC
+71 TGLLDRIC

-87 VDDDSPDQTWEIT
+87 VDDDSPDQTWEIA
-100 RSLLSEYPNL
+100 RSLLCEYPNL
-110 RVMRRTQERGLSTA
+110 RVMRRTAERGLSTA

-130 VSRGRFLGVID
+130 ASRGRFLGVID

-151 EKLLGELASGS
+151 ERLLGELVSGS
-162 DLAVASRHVA
+162 DLAVASRHVV

-212 FMVRRSAIKNQ
+212 FMVRRSSVTNQ

-236 LGRGEIGE
+236 LGRGEIE
-244 ISEVGY
+244 HISEVGY

-268 EYLQHLIRLRS
+268 EYLQHLVRLRS
-279 NGRLETLKERFPI
+279 DGRLEKFQEQFPI

-300 VGFSGVFVDLGVFWL
+300 VGFSGVFVDLGVFWM
-315 LSNVGF
+315 LSNGLGL

-340 WNDRWTFSDRSIQQ
+340 WNDRWTVGDRSIQQ
-354 PGRRSLVKRFL
+354 PGRRSMVRRFL

-382 GLMSNVA
+382 GLMSKVA
-389 GFPAIGAKLLA
+389 GVPAIGAKLLA
-400 IALVMLWNFWI
+400 IGLVMLWNFWI

>member
-1 MITIDSVVV
+1 
-10 ISFYYCYSEEFSV
+10 V
-23 PTLALGL
+23 PTLALDL
-30 LAVPVGLLQIPYVE
+30 LAVPVDLLQIPYVE

-71 TRLLDRIC
+71 TGLLDRIC

-87 VDDDSPDQTWEIT
+87 VDDDSPDQTWEIA

-110 RVMRRTQERGLSTA
+110 RVMRRTTERGLSTA

-130 VSRGRFLGVID
+130 VSRGRLLGVID

-151 EKLLGELASGS
+151 EKLLVELVSGS
-162 DLAVASRHVA
+162 DLAVASRHVV

-212 FMVRRSAIKNQ
+212 FMVRRSSVTNQ

-236 LGRGEIGE
+236 LGRGEIE
-244 ISEVGY
+244 HISEVGY

-268 EYLQHLIRLRS
+268 EYLQHLVRLRS
-279 NGRLETLKERFPI
+279 DGRLEKFQEQFPI

-300 VGFSGVFVDLGVFWL
+300 VGFSGVFVDLGVFWI
-315 LSNVGF
+315 LSNGLGL

-340 WNDRWTFSDRSIQQ
+340 WNDRWTFGDRSIQQ
-354 PGRRSLVKRFL
+354 PGRRSMVRRFL

-382 GLMSNVA
+382 GLMSKVA
-389 GFPAIGAKLLA
+389 GVPAIGAKLLA